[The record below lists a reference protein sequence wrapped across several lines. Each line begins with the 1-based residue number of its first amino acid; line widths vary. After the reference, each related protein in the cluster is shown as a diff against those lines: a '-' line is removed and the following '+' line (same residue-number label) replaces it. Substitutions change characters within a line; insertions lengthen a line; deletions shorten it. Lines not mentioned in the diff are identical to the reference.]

1 MQLFSIILGE
11 KEILK
16 GKKKKNFEKFKIKY
30 LIFFFLVRVSVVCL
44 HNAQND

>member
-16 GKKKKNFEKFKIKY
+16 GKKYIYLKILKLNSKFF
-30 LIFFFLVRVSVVCL
+30 LFLVRVSVVCL

>member
-16 GKKKKNFEKFKIKY
+16 GKKKNMKNLKVKK
-30 LIFFFLVRVSVVCL
+30 LIFFLVRVSVVCL

>member
-16 GKKKKNFEKFKIKY
+16 GKKIYIYIYIYIYIFENFKIK
-30 LIFFFLVRVSVVCL
+30 
-44 HNAQND
+44 